1 MKRLLAL
8 LLLVVLSSAARSED
22 FSALAWDQRPGAA
35 LPMDAPLRDGSG
47 QATSLREVAGGL
59 PLVIAPGYFR
69 CPNLCGV
76 VRDDLFSALSR
87 SGLRPGQDYAVAVLS
102 IDPAERPSDA
112 AAARSGALDRYG
124 SGETGSAAWRFLTGP
139 AASVAAIQQ
148 AAGFRAR
155 YDGALQQFLHPA
167 GLALATPDGRV
178 SGYVLGVGYTPG
190 DLETA
195 VARAR
200 GGISALAQPVLLLCF
215 HFDPQT
221 GRYTLAV
228 TKLVR
233 LAAAL
238 TVLALGGTLFLA
250 HRRPRKRAA

>member
-1 MKRLLAL
+1 MRWL
-8 LLLVVLSSAARSED
+8 LLLAMLLPGQAIAED
-22 FSALAWDQRPGAA
+22 MSALAWEQKPGAP
-35 LPMDAPLRDGSG
+35 LPMDAPLRDQSG
-47 QATSLREVAGGL
+47 QATTLRQVAGGL
-59 PLVIAPGYFR
+59 PLVLAPGYFR

-87 SGLRPGQDYAVAVLS
+87 SGLRPGRDYAVAVLS
-102 IDPAERPSDA
+102 IDPAEQPTDA
-112 AAARSGALDRYG
+112 ATARSGALDRYG
-124 SGETGSAAWRFLTGP
+124 GGADPAAWRFLTGP
-139 AASVAAIQQ
+139 ADSVAAIQT

-190 DLETA
+190 DLEA
-195 VARAR
+195 AIARAK
-200 GGISALAQPVLLLCF
+200 GGLSALAQPVLLLCF

-238 TVLALGGTLFLA
+238 TVLALGGTLYLA
-250 HRRPRKRAA
+250 HRRGRAA